1 MNNPLV
7 SIFMITYNHGRF
19 IEQALKGAINQKT
32 DFPYRLV
39 IGEDC
44 SSDNTREI
52 VKRYAQQYP
61 HKIHALLHPR
71 NLGQT
76 ANAREV
82 FKACTGKYI
91 AFLEG
96 DDYWTDP
103 LKLQKQVDFL
113 EANPDF
119 GLVHTDLDQ
128 LDMRSGDIQTYF
140 NNHSKNPIPQ
150 GKIFNDILNPYTY
163 IIKTVTAMLR
173 REVLF
178 KHYDFDL
185 APSRNWMLA
194 DLAMWLEI
202 SWHSKI
208 GYIPD
213 STAVY
218 RVLPESASQTGA
230 PAKQLAYHRSVYEI
244 RFYFWEKYSKEV
256 GMKRILDRAYHIMLL
271 GNAYKL
277 AKPDLAR
284 DSYAYMK
291 SKNLQIPLKQK
302 LKYLA
307 LGNLPLRWSI
317 DFFMKIKNRLR
328 GLN

>member
-1 MNNPLV
+1 MNKPLV

-19 IEQALKGAINQKT
+19 IEQAIQSAINQQT

-44 SSDNTREI
+44 SSDKTREI
-52 VKRYAQQYP
+52 VKRYAQKYQ
-61 HKIHALLHPR
+61 HKIQALLHPR

-113 EANPDF
+113 DSNPDY

-128 LDMRSGDIQTYF
+128 LDMRSGLLLTHF
-140 NNHSKNPIPQ
+140 NNHSQNTIPQ

-163 IIKTVTAMLR
+163 IIKTVTAVVR
-173 REVLF
+173 RELLF

-202 SWHSKI
+202 SRHSKI
-208 GYIPD
+208 GYIPE

-218 RVLPESASQTGA
+218 RVLPESASQTGT
-230 PAKQLAYHRSVYEI
+230 PAKQLAYHCSVYEI

-271 GNAYKL
+271 GNAYRLGKL
-277 AKPDLAR
+277 DMAR
-284 DSYAYMK
+284 DSYGYMK
-291 SKNLQIPLKQK
+291 SKKLQIPLKQK

-307 LGNLPLRWSI
+307 LGILPLRWVI
-317 DFFMKIKNRLR
+317 DFFIKTKNWLRRL
-328 GLN
+328 N